1 MRRLVWFALGFGGAC
16 GLGSYLA
23 PGLRLL
29 PMAAGAVLLWGALL
43 FLGKRRRAM
52 AAGALA
58 CLGLALGF
66 AWFYLYD
73 GVYLQPAR
81 QADGQTAELTLQ
93 VAGYPV
99 QTDDGCWVDGTVFL
113 EGRPYGTRLYLQQE
127 EALEPGDQVTVPAQL
142 RLTAHGGSREPTH
155 HRTSGIFLLAYTR
168 EAGTV
173 TRGGGG
179 LRDAPARLRR
189 GVGRQIE
196 GLFSPDTG
204 GFAQAL
210 LLGEKAGLSYSQR
223 NELSLAGMSHIVAVS
238 GMHLSILFAL
248 VYALTLR
255 QRVLSAL
262 LGIPVAF
269 FFAAVAGFTPSVT
282 RAAVMLSLSLLARL
296 CRREYDPPSA
306 LAFAVLVLL
315 LGNPLTAASA
325 SFQLS
330 VGAVAG
336 ILCFSSRLYA
346 WMTRGLGKGRGF
358 GRRVCRVL
366 ASSVAVSL
374 GATVFTAPMAAWTFG
389 VVSLLSPLTN
399 LVSLWAV
406 SLGFYGVLAACGL
419 GAVWLPLGKGVAR
432 CTEPV
437 LRLILGVGGWT
448 GRLPL
453 ASVFPE
459 ESPYLAAWV
468 GFALVILVV
477 FLLGRC
483 LGKRSLVLALSA
495 SLVLALVLGYLE
507 PKGDRFRV
515 TVLDVGQGQCILLQT
530 GGQTYVVDCGGSEG
544 EGAGEKAARHLL
556 AQGETRVDGLILT
569 HFDEDHVSGVF
580 QLLDRMPVEQLY
592 IPRVPEDETCGT
604 LVKAAGEQICFV
616 EEDVHLDLGQG
627 ELWIFAPL
635 SRTSSNESGLSVL
648 FTAGEYDTL
657 ITGDMNQNLERRLLA
672 THALPDIEL
681 LVAGHHGAKSS
692 TGPALLDTLRPE
704 VIAVSVGINSYG
716 HPAPEMLERAAQA
729 GCRVFRTD
737 EAGTLIFRG

>member
-358 GRRVCRVL
+358 GRRVW

-483 LGKRSLVLALSA
+483 RGKRSLVLALSA

>member
-406 SLGFYGVLAACGL
+406 SLAACGL

-483 LGKRSLVLALSA
+483 RGKRSLVLALSA

>member
-81 QADGQTAELTLQ
+81 QADGQTVKLTLQ

-142 RLTAHGGSREPTH
+142 RLTAHGGSRETTH

-173 TRGGGG
+173 TRGGG

-468 GFALVILVV
+468 GFALVILAV

-483 LGKRSLVLALSA
+483 RGKRSLVLALSA

-569 HFDEDHVSGVF
+569 HFDEDHVSGVL
-580 QLLDRMPVEQLY
+580 QLLDRMPVERLY

-627 ELWIFAPL
+627 ELRIFAPL

>member
-1 MRRLVWFALGFGGAC
+1 MRRLVWFALGFGAAC
-16 GLGSYLA
+16 GLGSDLA
-23 PGLRLL
+23 PGLWLL
-29 PMAAGAVLLWGALL
+29 PMAAGAVLLWGVLMLLRNRGPAL
-43 FLGKRRRAM
+43 
-52 AAGALA
+52 AAGTLA
-58 CLGLALGF
+58 GLGLALGF
-66 AWFYLYD
+66 LWFFLYD

-81 QADGQTAELTLQ
+81 QGDGQTVELTLR
-93 VAGYPV
+93 VEGYPV
-99 QTDDGCWVDGTVFL
+99 QTDDGCSVDGTAFL
-113 EGRPYGTRLYLQQE
+113 AGRRYGTRLYLRQE
-127 EALEPGDQVTVPAQL
+127 QTLEPGDWVTVTGQL
-142 RLTAHGGSREPTH
+142 RLTAQGGSREPTY
-155 HRTSGIFLLAYTR
+155 HRASGIFLLAYAR
-168 EAGTV
+168 EEGTV
-173 TRGGGG
+173 DRGGGR
-179 LRDAPARLRR
+179 LRDAPVRLRR
-189 GVGRQIE
+189 AVGRQLE
-196 GLFSPDTG
+196 QLFSPDTG

-248 VYALTLR
+248 IYVLTLR
-255 QRVLSAL
+255 QRVVSAL
-262 LGIPVAF
+262 FGIPVAF
-269 FFAAVAGFTPSVT
+269 LFAAVAGFTPSVT

-315 LGNPLTAASA
+315 LKNPLTAASA

-336 ILCFSSRLYA
+336 ILCFGGRLYA
-346 WMTRGLGKGRGF
+346 WMTRRLGTGRGF

-374 GATVFTAPMAAWTFG
+374 GATVFTAPLTAWTFG
-389 VVSLLSPLTN
+389 VVSLLSPLAN

-419 GAVWLPLGKGVAR
+419 GFVWLPLGKGVAR
-432 CTEPV
+432 CTEPL
-437 LRLILGVGGWT
+437 LRLLLGVGGWT

-453 ASVFPE
+453 ASIFPE

-468 GFALVILVV
+468 GFALVLLTV

-483 LGKRSLVLALSA
+483 RGKRSFALALSGC
-495 SLVLALVLGYLE
+495 LVLALVLGYLE
-507 PKGDRFRV
+507 PKADRFRV
-515 TVLDVGQGQCILLQT
+515 TVLDVGQGQCVLLQT
-530 GGQTYVVDCGGSEG
+530 EGKTYVVDCGGSEG
-544 EGAGEKAARHLL
+544 DGAGEKAARYLL
-556 AQGETRVDGLILT
+556 TQGETQVDGLIVT
-569 HFDEDHVSGVF
+569 HFDEDHVSGVQ
-580 QLLDRMPVEQLY
+580 QLLDRLPVERLY
-592 IPRVPEDETCGT
+592 MPYMPEDETCAT
-604 LVKAAGEQICFV
+604 LAEAAGERGCFV
-616 EEDVHLDLGQG
+616 DKDLRLDLGQG

-672 THALPDIEL
+672 THALPDMEL
-681 LVAGHHGAKSS
+681 LVAGHHGSKSS
-692 TGPALLDTLRPE
+692 TGTDLLDALRPE
-704 VIAVSVGINSYG
+704 VIAVSVGDNPYG